1 MNFSIITPSFRNS
14 NWLKLCI
21 ESVADQTGATFEHIV
36 QDSCSDDETKN
47 WLPHERRVKAF
58 IEKDSGMYDA
68 VNRGFRRAQG
78 DILAYL
84 NCDEQYLPGALKRV
98 SDFFETNPTV
108 EAVFADAIVT
118 NGDGRY
124 ICHRPALVPGANSMW
139 VRFPI
144 LTCATFVRRQAVQDK
159 RIFFDPQWRDL
170 GDFFWIREMLVRGVR
185 MEVLPHFTSVFM
197 DTGDNMGQK
206 PNAIRER
213 ALKWRMAPPMVHAG
227 KYFFLLQHRLRLALR
242 SGARKKPFD
251 FAAYTPASPEKRAV
265 LHAERPTTFWKGR
278 LTTSAI
284 VDPGRN

>member
-21 ESVADQTGATFEHIV
+21 ASVADQAGVGVEHIV
-36 QDSCSDDETKN
+36 QDACSDDDTKN
-47 WLPHERRVKAF
+47 WLPNERRVKAF
-58 IEKDSGMYDA
+58 IEKDAGMYDA

-84 NCDEQYLPGALKRV
+84 NCDEQYLPGALERV
-98 SDFFETNPTV
+98 RDFFGANPGI

-118 NGDGRY
+118 NGDGHY

-144 LTCATFVRRQAVQDK
+144 LTCATFVRREVVQEK
-159 RIFFDPQWRDL
+159 QIFFDPQWRDL
-170 GDFFWIREMLVRGVR
+170 GDFFWIREMLMRGVR
-185 MEVLPHFTSVFM
+185 MEVLPQLTSVFM

-242 SGARKKPFD
+242 SGVRKKPFD
-251 FAAYTPASPEKRAV
+251 FAAYTPASPERRVV
-265 LHAERPTTFWKGR
+265 LHADRPTTFWKGR
-278 LTTSAI
+278 LTAGAI

>member
-14 NWLKLCI
+14 TWLKLCI
-21 ESVADQTGATFEHIV
+21 ASVADQAGVTLEHIV
-36 QDSCSDDETKN
+36 QDACSDDDTKN
-47 WLPHERRVKAF
+47 WLPNDRRVKAF
-58 IEKDSGMYDA
+58 IEKDAGMYDA

-84 NCDEQYLPGALKRV
+84 NCDEQYLPGALKQV
-98 SDFFETNPTV
+98 SDFFAANPKV

-118 NGDGRY
+118 NGDGNY

-144 LTCATFVRRQAVQDK
+144 LTCATFVRRQVVQEK
-159 RIFFDPQWRDL
+159 QIFFDPQWRDL
-170 GDFFWIREMLVRGVR
+170 GDFFWIREMLIRGVR

-213 ALKWRMAPPMVHAG
+213 VLKWQMAPAMVHAG

-242 SGARKKPFD
+242 SGTRKKPFD
-251 FAAYTPASPEKRAV
+251 FAAYTPASPERRVV

-278 LTTSAI
+278 LTASAI